1 MRTSVAVRPQL
12 RFLLLA
18 SFVVVAES
26 LVLASPKF
34 WLHPELFRSAVIF
47 DLVVIPGALW
57 WLLVVRR
64 GLARPRSI
72 ATVAVLSIGLC
83 AALFGRELR
92 LLALPLEAALVWALA
107 REIRSGSSLP
117 ARAIRTELSVLPFHF
132 LLPRGWALASNAVH
146 LYTVLWLI
154 GDLRALVLRPIRVED
169 GKLLLRIGL
178 RWEADIPLRQIAAV
192 ERSAPQGL
200 KLGVLGSPNLA
211 LRLRAPAELHGP
223 FGIRKT
229 ADVLLLQV
237 DDPEGLERALRG

>member
-1 MRTSVAVRPQL
+1 MRTRVAVRPQL

-18 SFVVVAES
+18 AFVLAAES

-117 ARAIRTELSVLPFHF
+117 ARAIRTELSVFWYALFSWGRSPPPGFTAYK
-132 LLPRGWALASNAVH
+132 RAGWIAIYSAV
-146 LYTVLWLI
+146 LMVC
-154 GDLRALVLRPIRVED
+154 V
-169 GKLLLRIGL
+169 
-178 RWEADIPLRQIAAV
+178 
-192 ERSAPQGL
+192 
-200 KLGVLGSPNLA
+200 
-211 LRLRAPAELHGP
+211 
-223 FGIRKT
+223 
-229 ADVLLLQV
+229 
-237 DDPEGLERALRG
+237 